1 MFRTEPK
8 HSTAFIVFFAIIAL
22 AINSV
27 QFRELER
34 ERVAQ
39 QSRQLAAQ
47 AQADAQTTIQETAA
61 AHVQYVA
68 QYVNPGFTKTSGI
81 KSLALV
87 VVNQNGAFDPT
98 IGNALQNHFKSD
110 TVKIS
115 TSLLKPNFVSEGL
128 FTNLFDGSTDI
139 LKKLDLANSLDAVL
153 LAREDVQFVN
163 NPASLDNVLTA
174 NMTLEIQIVPVSSG
188 IQNTTWKYTAT
199 GAGFSQFEAEANAKE
214 RLIKH
219 INNDTTL
226 SLSN

>member
-1 MFRTEPK
+1 MTMAESKHTTE
-8 HSTAFIVFFAIIAL
+8 FIIFFSVIAL

-27 QFRELER
+27 QFRVLGHQRAE
-34 ERVAQ
+34 Q
-39 QSRQLAAQ
+39 QSKQLAAQ
-47 AQADAQTTIQETAA
+47 GQATAQKLSQESAV
-61 AHVQYVA
+61 AHVQFVA
-68 QYVNPGFTKTSGI
+68 QYVNSGFTKTPGV

-87 VVNQNGAFDPT
+87 VANQNGSFDPT
-98 IGNALQNHFKSD
+98 IGEALKSHFKSD
-110 TVKIS
+110 SIKIS
-115 TSLLKPNFVSEGL
+115 TSFFKPKFVSEGL

-139 LKKLDLANSLDAVL
+139 LKNLDLPNSLDAVL
-153 LAREDVQFVN
+153 LAREAIQFVN

-174 NMTLEIQIVPVSSG
+174 NMTLEIQVVPVSSG

-219 INNDTTL
+219 INTDTTL